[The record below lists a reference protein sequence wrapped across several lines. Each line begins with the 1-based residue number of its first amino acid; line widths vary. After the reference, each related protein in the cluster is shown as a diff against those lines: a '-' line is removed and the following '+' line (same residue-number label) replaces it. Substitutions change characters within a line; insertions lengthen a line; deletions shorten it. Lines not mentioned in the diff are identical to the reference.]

1 MFCKILFG
9 KALFLLPLLYGG
21 HVTASCFGYQAE
33 KISGKALEG
42 HVTRAVNLNEA
53 ECNNLCFG
61 TLNCLSINHY
71 AGESDGRQTCELN
84 KASRRVVP
92 SSLVRKAGYNYIEIT
107 VSRRRKPANLSKR
120 EGADQVDPYVTF
132 TPSRTSMDLVFQ
144 GIQRLTISLLFSFL
158 EDCPM

>member
-21 HVTASCFGYQAE
+21 HATASCFGYQAE

-42 HVTRAVNLNEA
+42 HVSRVVNLNEA

-71 AGESDGRQTCELN
+71 AGESDGRQNVRAEQSVQESRAQFPGPQSWLQLHRDHGELAP
-84 KASRRVVP
+84 KHRP
-92 SSLVRKAGYNYIEIT
+92 
-107 VSRRRKPANLSKR
+107 
-120 EGADQVDPYVTF
+120 
-132 TPSRTSMDLVFQ
+132 RTYSPLGWV
-144 GIQRLTISLLFSFL
+144 
-158 EDCPM
+158 